1 MISAN
6 SLIVTEIEGIVQK
19 EWNDEQRVDIRTSR
33 EAVRHAQG
41 NLIVAESKIKE
52 QVMGEFLV
60 IFGIFL
66 VASLFFAVG
75 AELGR
80 RR

>member
-1 MISAN
+1 MDNKEDNMEKVEFHSQEWWVLRVQFWKDMISAN

-33 EAVRHAQG
+33 EAVKHAQG

-52 QVMGEFLV
+52 
-60 IFGIFL
+60 
-66 VASLFFAVG
+66 
-75 AELGR
+75 
-80 RR
+80 

>member
-1 MISAN
+1 MDNEEDSMEKVEFHSQEWWVLRVQFWKDMISAN
-6 SLIVTEIEGIVQK
+6 SLIVTEIEGIAQK

-52 QVMGEFLV
+52 
-60 IFGIFL
+60 
-66 VASLFFAVG
+66 
-75 AELGR
+75 
-80 RR
+80 

>member
-1 MISAN
+1 MEKVEFHSQEWWGLRVQFWKDMISAN

-52 QVMGEFLV
+52 
-60 IFGIFL
+60 
-66 VASLFFAVG
+66 
-75 AELGR
+75 
-80 RR
+80 

>member
-1 MISAN
+1 MEKVEFHSQEWWVLRVQFWKDMISAN
-6 SLIVTEIEGIVQK
+6 SLIVTEIEGIAQK

-52 QVMGEFLV
+52 
-60 IFGIFL
+60 
-66 VASLFFAVG
+66 
-75 AELGR
+75 
-80 RR
+80 

>member
-1 MISAN
+1 MAKVEFHSQEWWVLRVQFWKDMISAN
-6 SLIVTEIEGIVQK
+6 SLIVSEIEGIVQK

-52 QVMGEFLV
+52 NVNES
-60 IFGIFL
+60 I
-66 VASLFFAVG
+66 
-75 AELGR
+75 
-80 RR
+80 